1 MSYHTDEECIS
12 LERYAL
18 TVLTHSSRITD
29 RVWRVQISLETCH
42 PGAATAV
49 LLFCVKQKMFHCPR
63 YTLCLKKDEMNEGDI
78 PPITDAKVAGGTGA
92 HSRLSWPT
100 CYQLDCSEFKKL
112 CTVESIGSL
121 IAHVVKNDGER
132 WMSLSICLIYHI
144 TSCPQK
150 LPDNLVCLS
159 HLEICKH
166 KYLRILK
173 WASILL

>member
-132 WMSLSICLIYHI
+132 WMSLI
-144 TSCPQK
+144 
-150 LPDNLVCLS
+150 
-159 HLEICKH
+159 
-166 KYLRILK
+166 KYLSYL
-173 WASILL
+173 SYLLPVHRSYQTTWFA